1 MSTETARQLREQGYA
16 VFEGYADDAGVATLR
31 AAIEAL
37 VRAIDPPRFYASPTE
52 VLSDD
57 VVITSPGL
65 AISRLLTARPDLRPL
80 VLRPAL
86 LDAMRATLGDDAVLE
101 LAGAVVSDRTRPFFR
116 WHTHIDGMDEGDRV
130 QRNAW
135 PPVDEAL
142 RVLTLLYLQ
151 DLDDETGP
159 LYVLPRRVGD
169 PTEPPHDLDLHD
181 WPGMIELR
189 PRAGTLVALEQCT
202 WHAADSLRGPGL
214 RSFVGCY
221 FAAARARRPDWV
233 DRELAAAP
241 LL

>member
-1 MSTETARQLREQGYA
+1 MSADAARRLREEGYA
-16 VFEGYADDAGVATLR
+16 VFEAYADPSAVATLR
-31 AAIEAL
+31 EAIDAL
-37 VRAIDPPRFYASPTE
+37 VAEIDPPRFYASPTE
-52 VLSDD
+52 VLTDE

-65 AISRLLTARPDLRPL
+65 AISRLLAARPALRPM

-86 LDAMRATLGDDAVLE
+86 IDAMKATLGDDAVLE

-116 WHTHIDGMDEGDRV
+116 WHTHIDGADEGERV

-135 PPVDEAL
+135 PPVREAL

-169 PTEPPHDLDLHD
+169 PTPPPHDLDLHD
-181 WPGMIELR
+181 WPGMVELR

-214 RSFVGCY
+214 RTFVGCY
-221 FAAARARRPDWV
+221 FGAARAPRPEWV
-233 DRELAAAP
+233 DRELAGAP